1 MSKNL
6 DLITIK
12 SFNISKVI
20 DTIDQYGC
28 CVIKNYLNKKELND
42 LKSEFDYMFLD
53 SKENNTFI
61 INSHP
66 TNKKGVY
73 IICKKKAVVKFYV
86 HTVLNRH
93 NCYSSRCFFC
103 PINEINTTL
112 CTYLI

>member
-66 TNKKGVY
+66 TNKKGMY
-73 IICKKKAVVKFYV
+73 IISKNNKLGLPFRTIKNIFEEKDV
-86 HTVLNRH
+86 
-93 NCYSSRCFFC
+93 
-103 PINEINTTL
+103 
-112 CTYLI
+112 